1 MFQDSNRLNILKLT
15 FYHDKALIVL
25 IAIRLLVAGG
35 LFLFSINKY
44 FTFEYIE
51 YQLLEFL

>member
-25 IAIRLLVAGG
+25 ISISLIVAGG
-35 LFLFSINKY
+35 LILFGVNKY
-44 FTFEYIE
+44 FAFEYIE